1 MGLRC
6 TQMCN
11 HLKLFTK
18 CSYFSMA
25 GRYPQKIFLKVARLC
40 ATFPRFR
47 PYMEGKL
54 GGCRTAWAARP
65 DGGREESA
73 VQAEEFGP
81 AVGNQYGPPRSG
93 GLKREPR
100 MKRFKGIY
108 WRTFTVTV
116 GMVALTLVLL
126 GASFFSLTY
135 SYIMSE
141 KRSELQDR
149 AEIIAQMA
157 LNAYSEAN
165 SKESLQEELISIVE
179 ISEQMSGTDFLIWV
193 PHWQTFFG
201 TNASLRGQKLVLPA
215 AMGAKLNRHEVYM
228 GASDLGLYEKPRAV
242 VAVPARSAGGVEIGP
257 VLAVAEPNTMT
268 EMWRAFLGIFA
279 MTAITVLLI
288 TFVASATTAM
298 QQTKPIRD
306 MAAAARKFAEGNFDA
321 RVHDSEREDEI
332 GELIKSFNA
341 MADSLQKTEQQRR
354 EFIAN
359 ISHELKTPMTTI
371 AGYADGILDGVISPE
386 EERQY
391 LSIISAESRRLAR
404 LVRRMLDVSQLQSLD
419 LITQK
424 KPFDLSESMRRVL
437 VSMEKKITSR
447 GLDVD
452 VEIPEDP
459 VLVLGDNDLLTQ
471 VVYNL
476 LENAAKFAARG
487 STLFLG
493 LEKKGEKAVVTVRNT
508 GQTIPAEEL
517 PLLFERF
524 HKSDR
529 SRSEDKDGV
538 GLGLYIVRTILEQH
552 REKISAE
559 SSDGVTTFSFT
570 VRLAEESGKS
580 A

>member
-1 MGLRC
+1 MR
-6 TQMCN
+6 
-11 HLKLFTK
+11 
-18 CSYFSMA
+18 
-25 GRYPQKIFLKVARLC
+25 
-40 ATFPRFR
+40 
-47 PYMEGKL
+47 
-54 GGCRTAWAARP
+54 
-65 DGGREESA
+65 
-73 VQAEEFGP
+73 
-81 AVGNQYGPPRSG
+81 
-93 GLKREPR
+93 
-100 MKRFKGIY
+100 RFKGIY

-141 KRSELQDR
+141 KRSELKDR

-157 LNAYSEAN
+157 LDAYA
-165 SKESLQEELISIVE
+165 KPGVVLDLRTMLGVAQ
-179 ISEQMSGTDFLIWV
+179 QMSGTDFLIWV
-193 PHWQTFFG
+193 PQDGSFIG
-201 TNASLRGQKLVLPA
+201 TSAEQHNREVVLPA
-215 AMGAKLNRHEVYM
+215 AMGEKLLKGETYL
-228 GASDLGLYEKPRAV
+228 GTSTLGLYEKPRIV
-242 VAVPARSAGGVEIGP
+242 VAVPARSVTTVSGVVTIGP

-279 MTAITVLLI
+279 MTAVTVLLI
-288 TFVASATTAM
+288 AFVATAATAM
-298 QQTKPIRD
+298 QQAKPIRD
-306 MAAAARKFAEGNFDA
+306 MAAAARRFADGNFDA
-321 RVHDSEREDEI
+321 RVQDTGREDEI
-332 GELIKSFNA
+332 GELTEAFNA

-391 LSIISAESRRLAR
+391 LSIISAESRRLSR

-419 LITQK
+419 LIHQK
-424 KPFDLSESMRRVL
+424 KAFDLSESMRRVL
-437 VSMEKKITSR
+437 VSMEKKITGR

-459 VLVLGDNDLLTQ
+459 VMVLGDNDLLTQ

-476 LENAAKFAARG
+476 LENAAKFASQG

-508 GQTIPAEEL
+508 GPTIPPEEL

-552 REKISAE
+552 HEKINVTSQ
-559 SSDGVTTFSFT
+559 DGVTAFTFT
-570 VRLAEESGKS
+570 VQLAEEAERQRSSSVPSSRGAKGPS
-580 A
+580 